1 MLDGDDTDAES
12 PTEPTELDFDSMI
25 GYFGSEPD
33 DDDMS
38 KAEYLTELD
47 FDSILGYCES
57 EFDEDHMSLDSES
70 EPDDDALPTYTAKS
84 DDEHKAIKSEPASGI
99 IDLTTKSSTGSPDPF
114 RLLDLPD
121 RVRFQI
127 YSYIM
132 TTPNDVILRLP
143 SEMRNIQ
150 RTGNPPVN
158 IFTGTA
164 ILHICN
170 KVYSEAAPIFYTN
183 NRFHYET
190 DMSLRSWPEKFS
202 QVIHMMAHISLGY
215 TDDYPANQPLT
226 STTKFSRT
234 IDHRLTKIINVAYD
248 QVPNLRSFTF
258 YIFSTPGPN
267 TIHLCPLDKHQKI
280 GLAIFKIR
288 SRVERLTI
296 VSINDYEDLS
306 DSLGSIARWTE
317 WLDNQAQSWPRISL
331 PDQKCLVIKERQH
344 FSPDEAFIH
353 VSSTYDTEVN
363 LAGMGDDLALVKWE
377 DDMVLPWHHPQSSRS
392 LSSVMRRYS
401 K

>member
-1 MLDGDDTDAES
+1 MLDGDDMDAGS
-12 PTEPTELDFDSMI
+12 PTEPTELDFDSMM

-38 KAEYLTELD
+38 EAESLTELD
-47 FDSILGYCES
+47 FDSMLGYCES
-57 EFDEDHMSLDSES
+57 EFDDDHMSLDSES
-70 EPDDDALPTYTAKS
+70 EPGDDALPTYTAKS
-84 DDEHKAIKSEPASGI
+84 DDEHKAIKSEPASGVI
-99 IDLTTKSSTGSPDPF
+99 ELTTESSTGSPAPF

-121 RVRFQI
+121 RVRLQV
-127 YSYIM
+127 YGYIM

-143 SEMRNIQ
+143 SEMRNFQ
-150 RTGNPPVN
+150 RPGNPPVN
-158 IFTGTA
+158 IFPGIA
-164 ILHICN
+164 ILRICN

-202 QVIHMMAHISLGY
+202 QVIYMMAHISLGY

-226 STTKFSRT
+226 STAKFSRT
-234 IDHRLTKIINVAYD
+234 IDHKLSNMIKVVYD

-267 TIHLCPLDKHQKI
+267 TIHLCPLDKHQKT

-296 VSINDYEDLS
+296 VSIDNCEDLP
-306 DSLGSIARWTE
+306 DSLGTIACWTE
-317 WLDNQAQSWPRISL
+317 WSDNRAQSWPRTSL
-331 PDQKCLVIKERQH
+331 PDRKRLAIEEQQPVSL
-344 FSPDEAFIH
+344 DETFIH
-353 VSSTYDTEVN
+353 VSSTYNTEVY
-363 LAGMGDDLALVKWE
+363 LAGMGDDRALVKWK
-377 DDMVLPWHHPQSSRS
+377 DDMVLPRLHPQSSRS
-392 LSSVMRRYS
+392 
-401 K
+401 